1 MKIVTDKSTT
11 LRIPMH
17 ISTDSLSEP
26 QNSISSMEN
35 NQVNLE
41 TEPET
46 QGLALEHSEILEDIA
61 QIRGMA
67 EEINQSL
74 TETQWRQR
82 LDAPASS
89 IARNSSSKSQ
99 FRNGPEA
106 RNKFEIRNMFEI
118 HIKLGNCPSDRKW
131 YNRSHRDACTF
142 TKPST

>member
-11 LRIPMH
+11 LRLPMH
-17 ISTDSLSEP
+17 INTDSLSEP

-35 NQVNLE
+35 NQMHSG

-46 QGLALEHSEILEDIA
+46 QGLALEHSEILEDIV

-89 IARNSSSKSQ
+89 IARNSRTEQ
-99 FRNGPEA
+99 TENGAEMDGGQYPPTQ
-106 RNKFEIRNMFEI
+106 ITQG
-118 HIKLGNCPSDRKW
+118 GNRIW
-131 YNRSHRDACTF
+131 QLHGTQWRR
-142 TKPST
+142 

>member
-11 LRIPMH
+11 LRLPMH
-17 ISTDSLSEP
+17 INTDSLSEP

-35 NQVNLE
+35 NQMHSG

-46 QGLALEHSEILEDIA
+46 QGLALEHSEILEDIV

-89 IARNSSSKSQ
+89 IARNSREQ
-99 FRNGPEA
+99 EQTENGAEMDGGQYPPTQITQGGN
-106 RNKFEIRNMFEI
+106 RIRRL
-118 HIKLGNCPSDRKW
+118 H
-131 YNRSHRDACTF
+131 
-142 TKPST
+142 STQWRR

>member
-11 LRIPMH
+11 LRLPMH
-17 ISTDSLSEP
+17 INTDSLSEP

-35 NQVNLE
+35 NQMHSG

-46 QGLALEHSEILEDIA
+46 QGLALEHSEILEDIV

-89 IARNSSSKSQ
+89 IARNSREQ
-99 FRNGPEA
+99 EQTAGRAEQTENGAEMDRGQYPPTQ
-106 RNKFEIRNMFEI
+106 ITQG
-118 HIKLGNCPSDRKW
+118 GNRIW
-131 YNRSHRDACTF
+131 QLHGIQWRQ
-142 TKPST
+142 

>member
-1 MKIVTDKSTT
+1 MNIVTDKSTT

-35 NQVNLE
+35 NQMHSG

-74 TETQWRQR
+74 TETQWRQQ
-82 LDAPASS
+82 LDAPASRTE
-89 IARNSSSKSQ
+89 RNSWNQ
-99 FRNGPEA
+99 EQIAGRIDQTENGTEMGGGQYPPTQIT
-106 RNKFEIRNMFEI
+106 K
-118 HIKLGNCPSDRKW
+118 GD
-131 YNRSHRDACTF
+131 NRI
-142 TKPST
+142 

>member
-11 LRIPMH
+11 LRLPMH
-17 ISTDSLSEP
+17 INTDSLSEP

-35 NQVNLE
+35 NQMHSG

-46 QGLALEHSEILEDIA
+46 QGLALEHSEILEDIV

-89 IARNSSSKSQ
+89 IARNSRTEQ
-99 FRNGPEA
+99 TENGAEMDGGQYPPTHPDHTRWQQNQVRNQ
-106 RNKFEIRNMFEI
+106 
-118 HIKLGNCPSDRKW
+118 LG
-131 YNRSHRDACTF
+131 
-142 TKPST
+142 